1 MQMHRKKRLEIV
13 IEAPIVDRLVALLDK
28 AGVTGYTVTP
38 ALAGRGHDGSW
49 RHDGQVTATG
59 QMHVVVSIIDPGR
72 VDEVVAQVYPL
83 VSRQIGILA
92 VSDVEVV
99 RKEHF

>member
-13 IEAPIVDRLVALLDK
+13 IEAPLVDRLVALLDK

-38 ALAGRGHDGSW
+38 ALAGRGREGKW
-49 RHDGQVTATG
+49 RREGQVTATG
-59 QMHVVVSIIDPGR
+59 QMHVVMSIIDPGR
-72 VDEVVAQVYPL
+72 VDDVVAQVYPL
-83 VSRQIGILA
+83 ISRQIGILA
-92 VSDVEVV
+92 VSDVDVI

>member
-38 ALAGRGHDGSW
+38 ALAGRGREGKW
-49 RHDGQVTATG
+49 RREGQVTATG
-59 QMHVVVSIIDPGR
+59 QMHVIMSIIDPGR
-72 VDEVVAQVYPL
+72 VDEVVEQVYPL
-83 VSRQIGILA
+83 VSRHIGILSVA
-92 VSDVEVV
+92 DVDVI
-99 RKEHF
+99 RKDYF